1 MNCQPTVTPPPEA
14 VDIAALRERY
24 RHERLKR
31 LNPEATGQYVR
42 AKGQFASVYASD
54 PHMNM
59 VARET
64 VFEDRDVVILG
75 AGWCGLLAA
84 YHLKQAGVTTFRN
97 IDHAGGWGGVWYWN
111 RYPGIQCDNDSYCYI
126 PMLEKTG
133 FMPSKKFADG
143 HEILDYMKHIAG
155 RYELAEHALFHTRV
169 TALRW
174 DETMQRWR
182 ISTDRGDDIR
192 ARFVVMANGLLNIPK
207 LPGITGIGD
216 FRGKMFHTSRWEYD
230 YTGGS
235 NTNPVLD
242 KLRDKRV
249 AIIGTGATAIQ
260 VTPFLGKYAKQLY
273 VLQRT
278 PSTVDE
284 RLNPP
289 TDPHWAASLLPG
301 WQKER
306 KRNFHRAAMERLAR
320 GEPDMICDI
329 WTEIN
334 RNLSAE
340 LEAEGWPELSMQ
352 EYFSRREIVDYRV
365 MERLRA
371 RVDAMV
377 HHKETAES
385 LKPWYR
391 FLCKRPAS
399 NDEFYPTFNRPN
411 VKLIDVSATRGVERM
426 TEKGFVASEIEYEID
441 CMIFASGFEVTS
453 DLDRRWGI
461 DIIEGRR
468 GVSLYDHWRDGYST
482 MHGIMTH
489 GFPNL
494 CFTGYVQSALNAST
508 TEQMSGHTHHVAH
521 IISEALALGAAAIEP
536 TRQAEEE
543 WVRHV
548 RETTVDAQV
557 FLRECTPSYFN
568 GESSEKPRLYAGEP
582 YGPGWDA
589 FTALLQTWRERG
601 DLAGLVVTKAGQ
613 PADETVSVI

>member
-1 MNCQPTVTPPPEA
+1 MNCQPTETPPPEL
-14 VDIAALRERY
+14 VDIEALRERY
-24 RHERLKR
+24 RQERLKR
-31 LNPEATGQYVR
+31 LNPDATGQYIR
-42 AKGQFASVYASD
+42 ARGKFARVYASD
-54 PHMNM
+54 PHMP
-59 VARET
+59 VIPRDPIVE
-64 VFEDRDVVILG
+64 ERDVAILG
-75 AGWCGLLAA
+75 AGWSGLLAA

-97 IDHAGGWGGVWYWN
+97 IDHAGDWGGVWYWN
-111 RYPGIQCDNDSYCYI
+111 RYPGIQCDNDAYCYL
-126 PMLEKTG
+126 PLLEETG

-143 HEILDYMKHIAG
+143 REILDYMKLIAG
-155 RYELAEHALFHTRV
+155 RYGLGAHALFHTRV
-169 TALRW
+169 TGLRW
-174 DETMQRWR
+174 DAASGRWR
-182 ISTDRGDDIR
+182 ICTDRGDDIK
-192 ARFVVMANGLLNIPK
+192 ARFVVMANGLLNMPK
-207 LPGITGIGD
+207 LPGIPGIGD

-235 NTNPVLD
+235 NANPVLD
-242 KLRDKRV
+242 KLADKRV

-260 VTPFLGKYAKQLY
+260 ATPYLGRYAKQLY

-284 RLNPP
+284 RHNPP
-289 TDPHWAASLLPG
+289 TDPQWAASLQPG
-301 WQKER
+301 WQKAR
-306 KRNFHRAAMERLAR
+306 KRNFHRAAMERFAR
-320 GEPDMICDI
+320 GEPDLICDI

-340 LEAEGWPELSMQ
+340 LEAEGWPELSIQ
-352 EYFSRREIVDYRV
+352 EFVARREVVDYRV

-371 RVDAMV
+371 RVEAMV
-377 HHKETAES
+377 QDRRTADA

-399 NDEFYPTFNRPN
+399 NDDFYPTFNRPN
-411 VKLIDVSATRGVERM
+411 VQLIDVSDTRGVERM
-426 TEKGFVASEIEYEID
+426 TQNGFVANGVEVEID

-453 DLDRRWGI
+453 DLDQRWGI
-461 DIIEGRR
+461 DVIEGRG
-468 GVSLYDHWRDGYST
+468 GVSLYDHWRDGYT
-482 MHGIMTH
+482 TLHGIMTR

-521 IISEALALGAAAIEP
+521 IIQEALARGATEVEP
-536 TRQAEEE
+536 SRQAEDE

-548 RETTVDAQV
+548 RETAIDAQI

-589 FTALLQTWRERG
+589 FTALLQTWRDNG
-601 DLAGLVVTKAGQ
+601 DLAGLVVTKTSQ
-613 PADETVSVI
+613 PAGETVPVP